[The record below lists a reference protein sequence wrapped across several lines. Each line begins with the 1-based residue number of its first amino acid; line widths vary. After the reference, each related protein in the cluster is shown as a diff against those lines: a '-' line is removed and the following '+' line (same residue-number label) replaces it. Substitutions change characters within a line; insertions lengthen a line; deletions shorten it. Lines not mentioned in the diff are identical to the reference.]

1 MAREQQQL
9 QAMKLYAQAMAIV
22 DPIRVRLWSEAELT
36 TSQLRLLILL
46 RQEPG
51 ATLSSLAAHLRVSP
65 PTASGLVDRLVRQ
78 DYLRREGDPNDR
90 RFVRH
95 HLTERGVAV
104 LGELEREGRAL
115 MNDILGRLSDSEL
128 DALVR
133 GLELLNAAAADASA
147 APEVKA
153 R

>member
-1 MAREQQQL
+1 MSREEQQL

-36 TSQLRLLILL
+36 TSQLRVLIIV

-51 ATLSSLAAHLRVSP
+51 ATLTSLAAHLRVSP

-78 DYLRREGDPNDR
+78 DYLRRDGDPNDR
-90 RFVRH
+90 RYVRH
-95 HLTERGVAV
+95 HLTGRGVAV

-115 MNDILGRLSDSEL
+115 MNDILGRLSDGEV
-128 DALVR
+128 DDLVR
-133 GLELLNAAAADASA
+133 GLTAQRRRRDASA
-147 APEVKA
+147 APEVPA
-153 R
+153 T

>member
-1 MAREQQQL
+1 MSREEQQL
-9 QAMKLYAQAMAIV
+9 LAMKLYAQTMAIV
-22 DPIRVRLWSEAELT
+22 DPIRVRMWSEAELT
-36 TSQLRLLILL
+36 TSQLRLLIIV

-51 ATLSSLAAHLRVSP
+51 ATLTSLAAHLRVSP

-78 DYLRREGDPNDR
+78 DYLRRDGDPNDR

-115 MNDILGRLSDSEL
+115 MNDLLGRLSDTEI
-128 DALVR
+128 DDLVR
-133 GLELLNAAAADASA
+133 GLELLNKAAASASA
-147 APEVKA
+147 TAGAKA
-153 R
+153 L